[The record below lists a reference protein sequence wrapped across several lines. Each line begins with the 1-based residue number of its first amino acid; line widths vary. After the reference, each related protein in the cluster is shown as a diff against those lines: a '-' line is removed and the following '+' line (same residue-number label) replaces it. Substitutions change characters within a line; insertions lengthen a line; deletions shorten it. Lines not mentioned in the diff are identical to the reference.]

1 MLDYD
6 FLHCNM
12 AEGGLM
18 CILFCLS
25 LSIYISAEKKER
37 KKIISIYLAEFNEFK
52 PCECA
57 ISRKKFF
64 FVLFM
69 VSRSYLYSVSYQGY
83 AIQLLIDEFSFI
95 MFLFTH
101 VEGYKLSKLVRML

>member
-1 MLDYD
+1 MIS
-6 FLHCNM
+6 FI
-12 AEGGLM
+12 AIWQREGWCVYCFVCPYLY
-18 CILFCLS
+18 
-25 LSIYISAEKKER
+25 IYLQKKKKER